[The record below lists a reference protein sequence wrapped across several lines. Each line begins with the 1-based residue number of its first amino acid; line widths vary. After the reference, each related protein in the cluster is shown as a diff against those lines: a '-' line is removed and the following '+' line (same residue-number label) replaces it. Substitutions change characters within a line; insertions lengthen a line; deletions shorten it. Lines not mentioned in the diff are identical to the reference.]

1 IRNMRFIKASSFY
14 DYAKRAR
21 LSLLGVD
28 IGKTQSGIRNMR
40 FIKASSLYDYAKRAR
55 LSLLGVD
62 IGKTQSGVCVAYPT
76 SGVIVLARLSI
87 DGPIYSFKHNLIDEA
102 ADSFEFSTALNR
114 LAKEY
119 KAIGFHFG
127 FPYDQR
133 FLVEE
138 MLNRMN
144 DLSL

>member
-1 IRNMRFIKASSFY
+1 MRFIKALSLY

-40 FIKASSLYDYAKRAR
+40 FIKTLSLYDYAKRAR

-62 IGKTQSGVCVAYPT
+62 IGKTQSGVCVAYLT
-76 SGVIVLARLSI
+76 SGIIVPARLPV
-87 DGPIYSFKHNLIDEA
+87 DDPIYSFKHNLIDEA

-114 LAKEY
+114 LA
-119 KAIGFHFG
+119 
-127 FPYDQR
+127 
-133 FLVEE
+133 
-138 MLNRMN
+138 
-144 DLSL
+144 